1 MKRVEANIC
10 QSVYNLKEQSLNTT
24 YCILDLETT
33 GLSPIENEIIEVGI
47 LKVKDNK
54 IIDTFHSY
62 IKPKIKLT
70 EEIIKV
76 TNITNEKLERFEH
89 IETIYPKIIQF
100 LGNEK
105 DIVIVGH
112 NVNFDI
118 RFLKQNATNLGY
130 EFNYTYLDTYSLSKV
145 LFPNLDTYKLGRIKE
160 HLKIKL
166 PESENTLDV
175 DIILLEV
182 FNEIMD
188 MLKNKGVNNL
198 DDINTLFAVDS

>member
-1 MKRVEANIC
+1 MEKEEVNIC
-10 QSVYNLKEQSLNTT
+10 QSVYNLKVQSLNTT

-47 LKVKDNK
+47 LKVKENK

-89 IETIYPKIIQF
+89 IQNIYPKIIQF

-145 LFPNLDTYKLGRIKE
+145 LFPNLDTHKLGKIKE

-198 DDINTLFAVDS
+198 EDINTLLQ

>member
-1 MKRVEANIC
+1 MERVKANIS
-10 QSVYNLKEQSLNTT
+10 QSVYNLKGQSLNTT

-33 GLSPIENEIIEVGI
+33 GLSPIDNEIVEVGI

-145 LFPNLDTYKLGRIKE
+145 LFPNLDTHKLGRIKE
-160 HLKIKL
+160 YLKIKL
-166 PESENTLDV
+166 PESKNTLDE

-182 FNEIMD
+182 FSVVID
-188 MLKNKGVNNL
+188 ILKNKGIDNLEDINNL
-198 DDINTLFAVDS
+198 LQ

>member
-1 MKRVEANIC
+1 MERVEANIC
-10 QSVYNLKEQSLNTT
+10 QSVYNLKGQSLNTT

-33 GLSPIENEIIEVGI
+33 GLSPIDNEIIEVGI

-70 EEIIKV
+70 ERIIKV

-89 IETIYPKIIQF
+89 IDTIYPKIIQF

-105 DIVIVGH
+105 EIAIVGH

-118 RFLKQNATNLGY
+118 RFMKQNATNLGY

-145 LFPNLDTYKLGRIKE
+145 LFPNLDTHKLGRIKE

-198 DDINTLFAVDS
+198 ENINTLFAVEP